1 MKGETNV
8 VENLIH
14 AVSILNKTDEYLENL
29 PNELSECDSLRSD
42 YEHLIENSD
51 LNDIDVNKL
60 FNKFKECLKKRR
72 RVKQDYQIGQHIK
85 SNIDKIKQKENRGI
99 LISGV
104 KAYVEKMPQD
114 YTNNILTNEQV
125 DNLKKVKRGRGRPKK
140 IIEEV
145 K

>member
-1 MKGETNV
+1 MEGETNV
-8 VENLIH
+8 IENLIH

-125 DNLKKVKRGRGRPKK
+125 DNLKKIKRGRGRPKK

-145 K
+145 E